1 MNKWYQKTGLQGDV
15 VISTRIRFARNLNDF
30 PFPCKLNS
38 SKKAE
43 VVNLVKDSLKELNKN
58 KKIKD
63 LKLKFVDLEN
73 LNKPQK
79 ISLVERHLISP
90 EFIRK
95 IDGRGL
101 ILSQDESVS
110 LMINEEDHIRLQV
123 IKEGLNFEESFS
135 IADLI
140 DDILDKNLSFAFDEN
155 LGYLTQCPTNLG
167 TGMRASVMLHLPA
180 LRESGK
186 MSKIASSISKLG
198 LAIRGIYGEGTDP
211 KADLY
216 QLSNQV
222 TLGLS
227 EKASI
232 KNLENIAMQLIMQE
246 RSARSEMVKHIEF
259 VDLIHRSYGVL
270 SSARLVSES
279 EFMKLISNVRLGV
292 SMQEIKDI
300 SLEDIDSLII
310 DVQPAMLERKE
321 KKELSA
327 TQKEQIRAE
336 LIRKS
341 LKKEKETEKE

>member
-15 VISTRIRFARNLNDF
+15 VISTRIRFARNLNEF
-30 PFPCKLNS
+30 PFPCKLSPN
-38 SKKAE
+38 KKAE
-43 VVNLVKDSLKELNKN
+43 VVKLVKDSLNELNKN
-58 KKIKD
+58 KKIKNLD
-63 LKLKFVDLEN
+63 LKFVDLEN
-73 LNKPQK
+73 LSRSQK
-79 ISLVERHLISP
+79 ISLVERHLVSP
-90 EFIRK
+90 EFIK
-95 IDGRGL
+95 KSSGRGL
-101 ILSQDESVS
+101 MLSQDETVS
-110 LMINEEDHIRLQV
+110 IMINEEDHVRLQV

-135 IADLI
+135 LADLI

-232 KNLENIAMQLIMQE
+232 KNLEDIAMQLIMQE
-246 RSARSEMVKHIEF
+246 RSARSEMIKHIEF

-270 SSARLVSES
+270 ANARLVSES
-279 EFMKLISNVRLGV
+279 EFMKLISNIRLGV
-292 SMQEIKDI
+292 STEEIKDI
-300 SLEDIDSLII
+300 SLDLIDSLII
-310 DVQPAMLERKE
+310 DVQPAMLEIKE
-321 KKELSA
+321 NKELTA
-327 TQKEQIRAE
+327 THREQIRAD
-336 LIRKS
+336 LIRKT
-341 LKKEKETEKE
+341 LKKEKE

>member
-1 MNKWYQKTGLQGDV
+1 MIKWYQKTGLQGDV
-15 VISTRIRFARNLNDF
+15 VISTRIRFARNLNEF
-30 PFPCKLNS
+30 PFPCKLS
-38 SKKAE
+38 SNKKAE

-73 LNKPQK
+73 LSKPEK
-79 ISLVERHLISP
+79 ISLVERHLVSP
-90 EFIRK
+90 EFIK
-95 IDGRGL
+95 KSSGRGL
-101 ILSQDESVS
+101 ILSQDETVS
-110 LMINEEDHIRLQV
+110 IMINEEDHVRLQV

-135 IADLI
+135 LADLI

-186 MSKIASSISKLG
+186 MSKISSSISKLG

-232 KNLENIAMQLIMQE
+232 KNLEDIAMQLIMQE
-246 RSARSEMVKHIEF
+246 RSARSEMIKHIEF

-270 SSARLVSES
+270 ANARLVSES
-279 EFMKLISNVRLGV
+279 EFMKLISNIRLGV
-292 SMQEIKDI
+292 STEEIKDI
-300 SLEDIDSLII
+300 SLDLIDSLII
-310 DVQPAMLERKE
+310 DVQPAMLEMRE
-321 KKELSA
+321 NKELTA
-327 TQKEQIRAE
+327 THREQIRAD
-336 LIRKS
+336 LIRKT
-341 LKKEKETEKE
+341 LKKEKE

>member
-1 MNKWYQKTGLQGDV
+1 MNKWYQKTGPQGDV
-15 VISTRIRFARNLNDF
+15 VISTRIRFARNLNNF
-30 PFPCKLNS
+30 PFLCKLNS
-38 SKKAE
+38 NKKME
-43 VVNLVKDSLKELNKN
+43 IVNLVKDSLKELNKN

-73 LNKPQK
+73 LSKPEK
-79 ISLVERHLISP
+79 ISLVERHLVSP
-90 EFIRK
+90 EFIK
-95 IDGRGL
+95 NIKGRGL

-123 IKEGLNFEESFS
+123 IKEGLNFDESFS
-135 IADLI
+135 LADLI
-140 DDILDKNLSFAFDEN
+140 DDILDKTLSFAFNEK

-167 TGMRASVMLHLPA
+167 TGMRASLMLHLPA

-186 MSKIASSISKLG
+186 MSKISSSISKLG

-232 KNLENIAMQLIMQE
+232 KNLEDIAMQLIMQE
-246 RSARSEMVKHIEF
+246 RSARSEMIKHIEF
-259 VDLIHRSYGVL
+259 IDLIHRSYGVL

-292 SMQEIKDI
+292 STEEIKDI
-300 SLEDIDSLII
+300 SLDLIDSLII
-310 DVQPAMLERKE
+310 DVQPAMLEMKE
-321 KKELSA
+321 NKELTA
-327 TQKEQIRAE
+327 TQKEQIRAD
-336 LIRKS
+336 LIRKT
-341 LKKEKETEKE
+341 LEKE

>member
-15 VISTRIRFARNLNDF
+15 VISTRIRFARNLNEF
-30 PFPCKLNS
+30 PFPCKLSPN
-38 SKKAE
+38 KKAE
-43 VVNLVKDSLKELNKN
+43 VVKLVKDSLKELNKN
-58 KKIKD
+58 KKIKNLD
-63 LKLKFVDLEN
+63 LKFVDLEN
-73 LNKPQK
+73 LSRSQK
-79 ISLVERHLISP
+79 ISLVERHLVSP
-90 EFIRK
+90 EFIK
-95 IDGRGL
+95 KSSGRGL
-101 ILSQDESVS
+101 MLSQDETVS
-110 LMINEEDHIRLQV
+110 IMINEEDHVRLQV

-135 IADLI
+135 LADLI

-232 KNLENIAMQLIMQE
+232 KNLEDIAMQLIMQE
-246 RSARSEMVKHIEF
+246 RSARSEMIKHIEF

-270 SSARLVSES
+270 ANARLVSES
-279 EFMKLISNVRLGV
+279 EFMKLISNIRLGV
-292 SMQEIKDI
+292 STEEIKDI
-300 SLEDIDSLII
+300 SLDLIDSLII
-310 DVQPAMLERKE
+310 DVQPAMLEIKE
-321 KKELSA
+321 NKELTA
-327 TQKEQIRAE
+327 THREQIRAD
-336 LIRKS
+336 LIRKT
-341 LKKEKETEKE
+341 LKKEKE